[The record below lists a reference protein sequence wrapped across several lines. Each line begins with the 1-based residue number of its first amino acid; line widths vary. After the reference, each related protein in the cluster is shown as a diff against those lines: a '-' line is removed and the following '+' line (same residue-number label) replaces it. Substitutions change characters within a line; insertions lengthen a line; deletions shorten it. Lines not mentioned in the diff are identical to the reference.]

1 MNKGRKDVVVIM
13 GAFVTMIALVLIALP
28 SPAAAK
34 DPITLKWVCVTPLN
48 NLATRMFNEVVWGA
62 VNERLKGQLVVKW
75 AGGPETIRA
84 FDQGAAVKDGIVD
97 IAIIPMGFY
106 EPLVPGIGGAMLTQI
121 SLDEERKPGGAY
133 DFMDSMHQKGGL
145 KLLGRPTAVPEG
157 GGYFRLWLNKR
168 VEKPEDFNGLKLGT
182 ATVARAAVAGWG
194 ATGVSVGMPEYYPAL
209 ERKIVDGIASS
220 PPSFAAFI
228 GLQEVCKYMVD
239 PPYFSGTVLI
249 IMNLDKWNSLPKSI
263 QDTMASTIAE
273 KEKVTLQ
280 RTKEIEEKSIK
291 KMMAGGLE
299 ILTLPPPTKEW
310 LLKTA
315 YDATWAYQMERFP
328 KVTPK
333 LKELLSR

>member
-1 MNKGRKDVVVIM
+1 
-13 GAFVTMIALVLIALP
+13 
-28 SPAAAK
+28 
-34 DPITLKWVCVTPLN
+34 
-48 NLATRMFNEVVWGA
+48 
-62 VNERLKGQLVVKW
+62 
-75 AGGPETIRA
+75 
-84 FDQGAAVKDGIVD
+84 
-97 IAIIPMGFY
+97 
-106 EPLVPGIGGAMLTQI
+106 
-121 SLDEERKPGGAY
+121 
-133 DFMDSMHQKGGL
+133 
-145 KLLGRPTAVPEG
+145 
-157 GGYFRLWLNKR
+157 
-168 VEKPEDFNGLKLGT
+168 
-182 ATVARAAVAGWG
+182 
-194 ATGVSVGMPEYYPAL
+194 
-209 ERKIVDGIASS
+209 
-220 PPSFAAFI
+220 
-228 GLQEVCKYMVD
+228 MVD

-310 LLKTA
+310 LLRTS